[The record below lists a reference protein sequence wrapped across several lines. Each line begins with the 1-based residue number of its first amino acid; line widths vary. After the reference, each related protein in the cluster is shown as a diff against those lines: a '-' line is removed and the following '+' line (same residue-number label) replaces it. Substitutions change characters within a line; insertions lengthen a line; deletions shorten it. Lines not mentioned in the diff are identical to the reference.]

1 LHQEAHES
9 RGRQGQCCSN
19 TLNTLTIFNHCPQ
32 RCSPITLFE
41 KQKALQ
47 ENAAVTSQK
56 KYHWQFVP
64 VFSTSVPYLPRTVLL
79 VIIHALSDPNR
90 TPDLSNRIHKTL
102 FRSDGHRSV

>member
-1 LHQEAHES
+1 MSQEEDKDNVVQIHSIHSRFSIIALSAVHQSH
-9 RGRQGQCCSN
+9 N
-19 TLNTLTIFNHCPQ
+19 
-32 RCSPITLFE
+32 FE

-90 TPDLSNRIHKTL
+90 TPDLSNRIYKTL